1 MSRLIFYVSLY
12 PCTYDWIYSPLTRY
26 SSKRLEGGDYR
37 LNWKYVTFCKVQ
49 PKNVR
54 DQNIEQISQIAWD
67 IIWVRTSQCV
77 LDQINFIVISSCR
90 VLEARTR
97 MNLRH
102 LHFCSCKY
110 LLTYGIKLHIVFE
123 MFCSQRKNLGLAF
136 LSPNKFHQ
144 T

>member
-54 DQNIEQISQIAWD
+54 DQNIEQISQIAWH
-67 IIWVRTSQCV
+67 IIRVRPSQCV
-77 LDQINFIVISSCR
+77 LDQINFVISLCKL
-90 VLEARTR
+90 LEARIC

-102 LHFCSCKY
+102 FHLQLQIFAYIRHKITHCFSDVLQSEKKS
-110 LLTYGIKLHIVFE
+110 GIG
-123 MFCSQRKNLGLAF
+123 GLK
-136 LSPNKFHQ
+136 S
-144 T
+144 